1 MVAMVRASAASEP
14 RERSAPAKRRARE
27 RVGESE
33 GRSPSDNTR
42 VQLPGLETDLPVVA
56 DDAESTPGPL
66 IGQPAPF
73 GAECQIET
81 LRQVA
86 EGPRCLAEVLILLLE
101 MRPLFFEALDDG
113 LTLHEVGRS
122 LRPQNSSHGAQ
133 RPNRTRPP
141 PLSGYTCIE
150 RVTVTDMRPTSTWFP
165 EMPRPL
171 QHGAERPGDE
181 REMPVHT
188 KASAVRVAI

>member
-1 MVAMVRASAASEP
+1 MVRIFVRTGQRHTLVACPRHLSSDFRTGHPGLRRCSSIKYSRYSQSSRLAIRAPRSEIRCTTDADGPLGSAS
-14 RERSAPAKRRARE
+14 R
-27 RVGESE
+27 
-33 GRSPSDNTR
+33 
-42 VQLPGLETDLPVVA
+42 LETDLPVVA
-56 DDAESTPGPL
+56 DDAESTLRPL

-81 LRQVA
+81 LRQVP

-133 RPNRTRPP
+133 RPSRTRPP
-141 PLSGYTCIE
+141 PLSGM
-150 RVTVTDMRPTSTWFP
+150 RVSN
-165 EMPRPL
+165 
-171 QHGAERPGDE
+171 A
-181 REMPVHT
+181 
-188 KASAVRVAI
+188 